1 MMMRKKAISI
11 LLAGLFSGA
20 VYSQQ
25 EQGPFVANLTGQDEV
40 PPVESTVRGVGIF
53 TLNQES
59 TQLTYH
65 LIVNQLQQAA
75 EDGTRLTQA
84 HLRCGQQGVAGPI
97 VVDLLGAVRG
107 GVAPPLE
114 VRAVLSDANI
124 IQEPDPNADNQ
135 TCADVLGT
143 PITTLAELV
152 QAIEAGNV
160 YVNVHSEQNP
170 TGEIRGQ
177 LTSITAGAQPP
188 GEQPPGQ
195 QPSGEQPSGEQPS
208 GEQPAGEQAPGEQPA
223 Q

>member
-1 MMMRKKAISI
+1 M
-11 LLAGLFSGA
+11 
-20 VYSQQ
+20 
-25 EQGPFVANLTGQDEV
+25 
-40 PPVESTVRGVGIF
+40 GIF
-53 TLNQES
+53 TLNQDS

-65 LIVNQLQQAA
+65 VTVHQLQQAA
-75 EDGTRLTQA
+75 TEDGTRLTQA
-84 HLRCGQQGVAGPI
+84 HLHCGQEGVAGPI

-124 IQEPDPNADNQ
+124 IQEPDPTADNQ

-188 GEQPPGQ
+188 GGQPPGEQLPGEQPPG
-195 QPSGEQPSGEQPS
+195 EQPPVNNPLNSRAESNRVARSSTKSGRLS
-208 GEQPAGEQAPGEQPA
+208 KKIAIRWI
-223 Q
+223 